1 MVSSRWRVAAGI
13 ACLLVGSI
21 GQLAQ
26 YLVTPVLGGD
36 AGAADQVR
44 EVAAHLPEM
53 RLVLWLDLAVL
64 LVVPAVLYVSAVA
77 GRSRLAAAGTVL
89 AFLTSLGAIVL
100 VATDA
105 LYYEAALQAD
115 QAGSIALVSAY
126 QANGL
131 VSGLLAAYL
140 LGHAV
145 GFILLGIALAR
156 TRAVPVWAGVAL
168 CASPVAEIA
177 GYASGTSALAAAG
190 YALLVVAFG
199 ACAVSLARKGLPT
212 AGSPAPAEGPV
223 ASAPLT
229 AS

>member
-1 MVSSRWRVAAGI
+1 MAGV

-21 GQLAQ
+21 GQLTQ

-36 AGAADQVR
+36 AAAADQIR

-53 RLVLWLDLAVL
+53 RLALWLDLPVI
-64 LVVPAVLYVSAVA
+64 LVIPAVLYVGAVA
-77 GRSRLAAAGTVL
+77 GRSRLAATGTVL
-89 AFLTSLGAIVL
+89 AFLTSLGASVL
-100 VATDA
+100 VAGDA
-105 LYYEAALQAD
+105 LYYEAALRAD
-115 QAGSIALVSAY
+115 QAGVVALVAAY

-131 VSGLLAAYL
+131 VSGLLVAYL

-156 TRAVPVWAGVAL
+156 ARAVPVWAGVAL
-168 CASPVAEIA
+168 CVSPVAEIA
-177 GYASGTSALAAAG
+177 GHASGTSALAAAG

-199 ACAVSLARKGLPT
+199 ACAAALVRKGLAGVST
-212 AGSPAPAEGPV
+212 GAGSPV
-223 ASAPLT
+223 ASTAFT

>member
-1 MVSSRWRVAAGI
+1 VVSSRWRVAAGI
-13 ACLLVGSI
+13 ACLLVGSV

-26 YLVTPVLGGD
+26 FLVTPVLGGD
-36 AGAADQVR
+36 AAADDQIR
-44 EVAAHLPEM
+44 EVAAHLPQM
-53 RLVLWLDLAVL
+53 RLAMWLDIAVL
-64 LVVPAVLYVSAVA
+64 LVVPAVLYVGAVA
-77 GRSRLAAAGTVL
+77 GRSRLAATGTVL

-105 LYYEAALQAD
+105 LYYEAALLAD
-115 QAGSIALVSAY
+115 QAGSVALVTAY

-131 VSGLLAAYL
+131 VSGLLVAYL

-156 TRAVPVWAGVAL
+156 TRAVPVWAAVAL

-177 GYASGTSALAAAG
+177 GHASGTSALAAAG

-199 ACAVSLARKGLPT
+199 ACAVALARKGLPA
-212 AGSPAPAEGPV
+212 AGGSAAAEDPV
-223 ASAPLT
+223 ASATLT